1 MSNLTERLNRTP
13 VVVPKIL
20 KVVVNRIESSSEDD
34 VIKPSTSGISVA
46 LPHMPRPIPTV
57 VPITSQVTPAEDNN
71 ISIPVSDIS
80 VIYQGDE
87 VIRLWNQFYI
97 AMDTCLSTVAPIFLV
112 VILVLYAVSAVTK
125 SQTIAS
131 IALVYVFVFLTIMFS
146 YFFAIV
152 PFILISNAISSI
164 VTPEG
169 KSSQRD
175 LVRVTVLVAII
186 TVFTGCLKYGPAL
199 F

>member
-1 MSNLTERLNRTP
+1 M
-13 VVVPKIL
+13 

-34 VIKPSTSGISVA
+34 AIKPGTSSFPVA
-46 LPHMPRPIPTV
+46 LPQMPRPTPTI
-57 VPITSQVTPAEDNN
+57 VPITTHVTPAEDNN
-71 ISIPVSDIS
+71 ISIPVTNKM
-80 VIYQGDE
+80 VIHHGDE
-87 VIRLWNQFYI
+87 FMRLWNQFYT
-97 AMDTCLSTVAPIFLV
+97 AMDTCVSTVAPIFLT

-164 VTPEG
+164 VSPEG

-175 LVRVTVLVAII
+175 LVRVTVLIAVI
-186 TVFTGCLKYGPAL
+186 TVFTGYLKYGPAL